1 MERKPAPL
9 FTDMPFRLPTLISS
23 LPIPVEKSECGKR
36 KVKGFMDI
44 YSWLPLASGGGSMG
58 EAMEQFVLQLGG
70 LFFRR
75 WLHLP
80 DVLGELASG
89 MLIGP
94 FALGAMDLPGIGP
107 LFPHSGEIISVSEPL
122 YGLATMASVLL
133 LFIAGLETNLK
144 LFLRYSV
151 AGVVVGLGGVI
162 IAFGVGAWCAVLFGV
177 SEHMFD
183 PSAMFL
189 GVIATATSVGIT
201 ARILAERRKTDSP
214 EGVTIMAA
222 AVLDDVLGIV
232 LLAIVVGVAQ
242 MGDASE
248 HIPWGNIGIV
258 AGKAFG
264 FWLICSAVGIA
275 IAGRISKLLK
285 QVKSPAA
292 MTSLAFGMALLLAAL
307 SERSGLAMIIG
318 AYIMGLS
325 LSTTD
330 LAQFLQEQLKSMYD
344 LIVPVFFC
352 VMGMLVD
359 FAAMGEVLVMGLV
372 YTLLATIS
380 KVLGC
385 GLPAMLAG
393 FNFRG
398 GLRVGLGMLPRGE
411 VALIIA
417 GMGLSLGIIEPGIFG
432 VSIMMT
438 VLTTLI
444 APPLLIA
451 MFRHGSGV
459 RNEREDI
466 DQNEIAVKLS
476 FPSED
481 VAEFVMSRLIRAFR
495 REEFFV
501 HTLHDVNR
509 AYQVRK
515 DKLAFS
521 FTQERGDIQ
530 LLMTPASNAVV
541 RFIVLEELLA
551 MEDVF
556 ESCKKIKDI
565 QTMGS
570 DLLSGLYK

>member
-1 MERKPAPL
+1 MEL
-9 FTDMPFRLPTLISS
+9 SFLMPIAATGSS
-23 LPIPVEKSECGKR
+23 
-36 KVKGFMDI
+36 
-44 YSWLPLASGGGSMG
+44 SMG
-58 EAMEQFVLQLGG
+58 NVMEEFVLQLAVIMIAARLGG

-75 WLHLP
+75 WLHMP
-80 DVLGELASG
+80 EVLGELSAGMAIGPYALGGITISSFGPMFPASG
-89 MLIGP
+89 
-94 FALGAMDLPGIGP
+94 D
-107 LFPHSGEIISVSEPL
+107 IINVSEPL
-122 YGLATMASVLL
+122 YGLATLASVLL
-133 LFIAGLETNLK
+133 LFMAGLETNIK

-151 AGVVVGLGGVI
+151 AGIVVGMGGVI
-162 IAFGVGAWCAVLFGV
+162 FAFGMGAWCAVLFGI
-177 SEHMFD
+177 SAHLFD

-242 MGDASE
+242 ISSGSGQ
-248 HIPWGNIGIV
+248 IPWGDIGMV

-264 FWLICSAVGIA
+264 FWFICTVVGLMVA
-275 IAGRISKLLK
+275 SRISRVLK
-285 QVKSPAA
+285 TVKSPAA

-307 SERSGLAMIIG
+307 SEKSGLAMIIG

-330 LAQFLQEQLKSMYD
+330 LAQFLQEQLKNVYD
-344 LIVPVFFC
+344 LVVPVFFC
-352 VMGMLVD
+352 VMGMLID
-359 FAAMGEVLVMGLV
+359 FSVMPEVLVMGLV
-372 YTLLATIS
+372 YSGLAILS

-385 GLPAMLAG
+385 GIPALFTG
-393 FNFRG
+393 FNLRG
-398 GLRVGLGMLPRGE
+398 GLRIGLGMLPRGE
-411 VALIIA
+411 VALIVA
-417 GMGLSLGIIEPGIFG
+417 GMGLSVGIIEPRIFG
-432 VSIMMT
+432 VAIMMT

-451 MFRHGSGV
+451 AFHRGSGT
-459 RNEREDI
+459 RKELGLADED
-466 DQNEIAVKLS
+466 EITVTLN

-481 VAEFVMSRLIRAFR
+481 VAEFVMSRLILAFR

-501 HTLHDVNR
+501 HTIHGGNR

-521 FTQERGDIQ
+521 FIQERGDIQ
-530 LLMTPASNAVV
+530 LFMTPQSNHVV

-551 MEDVF
+551 MQDVF
-556 ESCKKIKDI
+556 ESCKKINDM
-565 QTMGS
+565 QAMSST
-570 DLLSGLYK
+570 LLSGLYK

>member
-1 MERKPAPL
+1 
-9 FTDMPFRLPTLISS
+9 
-23 LPIPVEKSECGKR
+23 
-36 KVKGFMDI
+36 MDI

-58 EAMEQFVLQLGG
+58 DAMEQFVLQLAVIMIAARLGG

-94 FALGAMDLPGIGP
+94 FALGAIDLPVIGP
-107 LFPHSGEIISVSEPL
+107 LFPHSGEIINVSEPL

-264 FWLICSAVGIA
+264 FWLICSAIGIM

-344 LIVPVFFC
+344 LVVPVFFC

-556 ESCKKIKDI
+556 ESCKKINDI

-570 DLLSGLYK
+570 DLLSGLYR

>member
-1 MERKPAPL
+1 
-9 FTDMPFRLPTLISS
+9 
-23 LPIPVEKSECGKR
+23 
-36 KVKGFMDI
+36 
-44 YSWLPLASGGGSMG
+44 MG
-58 EAMEQFVLQLGG
+58 HVMEQFVLQLAVIIIAARLGG

-75 WLHLP
+75 WLRLP
-80 DVLGELASG
+80 EVLGELSAG
-89 MLIGP
+89 MVIGP
-94 FALGAMDLPGIGP
+94 YALGGIALPGYGP
-107 LFPHSGEIISVSEPL
+107 MFPPSADIINVSEPL
-122 YGLATMASVLL
+122 YGLATIASVLL
-133 LFIAGLETNLK
+133 LFMAGLETNIK

-151 AGVVVGLGGVI
+151 AGIVVGLGGVI
-162 IAFGVGAWCAVLFGV
+162 FAFGLGAWCAVQFGI
-177 SEHMFD
+177 SAHMFD
-183 PSAMFL
+183 PPAMFL

-242 MGDASE
+242 LGHGDSHE
-248 HIPWGNIGIV
+248 VPWGDIGIV

-264 FWLICSAVGIA
+264 FWFICTVVGLMVA
-275 IAGRISKLLK
+275 SRISRVLK
-285 QVKSPAA
+285 TVKSPAA

-307 SERSGLAMIIG
+307 SEKSGLAMIIG

-344 LIVPVFFC
+344 LVVPVFFC
-352 VMGMLVD
+352 VMGMLID
-359 FAAMGEVLVMGLV
+359 FSAMSDVLVMGLV
-372 YTLLATIS
+372 YSGLAIVS

-385 GLPAMLAG
+385 GIPALFAG
-393 FNFRG
+393 FNLRG
-398 GLRVGLGMLPRGE
+398 GLRIGLGMLPRGE

-417 GMGLSLGIIEPGIFG
+417 GMGLSVGIIEPPIFG
-432 VSIMMT
+432 VAIMMT

-451 MFRHGSGV
+451 TFRRGTGV
-459 RNEREDI
+459 RKELGAI
-466 DQNEIAVKLS
+466 DQDEITVTLN

-501 HTLHDVNR
+501 HTIHGANR

-515 DKLAFS
+515 DNLAFS
-521 FTQERGDIQ
+521 FIQERGDIQ
-530 LLMTPASNAVV
+530 LFMTPQSNHVV

-556 ESCKKIKDI
+556 ESCKKIKDM
-565 QTMGS
+565 QSMS
-570 DLLSGLYK
+570 NDLLSGLYQ